1 LELWL
6 IFVFTFKNEAQFG
19 TSLEVTLILC
29 TVSSIEKMR
38 LDFCLVLGG
47 SPPLHVVSGF
57 QEPPRSRMKYE

>member
-1 LELWL
+1 ML
-6 IFVFTFKNEAQFG
+6 VFTFKNEAQLG

-38 LDFCLVLGG
+38 LDFCLALGA
-47 SPPLHVVSGF
+47 SPPFHVVRGF